1 MSSKIDQACH
11 AAKEAE
17 TSENQQNYKD
27 AIKFN
32 QAAAKLY
39 KECC

>member
-1 MSSKIDQACH
+1 MSSKIDQACR

-17 TSENQQNYKD
+17 SSENQQNYED

-32 QAAAKLY
+32 REA
-39 KECC
+39 